1 MGRQRGSQWP
11 TAMLVASLAPLVV
24 MIIVIVATWA
34 TRGLEAAV
42 KVGSVAA
49 VLLAAWALVPKAV
62 GWWQRATKPA
72 PPLTAVDVTRAKDI
86 LARQVGAQWKHE
98 AALRSL
104 GDPHPIPVPWRLTEH
119 DELMDHP
126 RLIASGVLAFSGQGA
141 DIAHLT
147 NGFRALRCRRLVI
160 LGGPGAGKT
169 TLAVQLLRE
178 LIRTRQPGEP
188 IPVLLSAA
196 RWDTETYPRLHDWLG
211 KCLGMD
217 YPDLRAEKPGS
228 DAPRT
233 LAEGSEILP
242 VLDGLDELPE
252 NARTKTLAA
261 LNSSMDESDQLILT
275 SRSTEF
281 RQAVEANE
289 DVLTAAAV
297 IEPQPLTPD
306 VAADYLAACL
316 PPKPKPAWTEVLNAL
331 RKETVP
337 TLVGIAS
344 TPLGLWLIHATYILA
359 RRDPGPI
366 LHDLRLRDPP
376 SLRAHLFDQLI
387 PALIASRLP
396 SDDPAEPFR
405 PHRKWDP
412 DQARR
417 WLTYLARLTRDTRDL
432 AWWRLAGYTLRP
444 GAVRL
449 VVGIITGLLGGLL
462 YGLFALSA
470 GIGVAVAVAL
480 VAGASVGI
488 VSALFAKVWL
498 KDTPGRAYL
507 GLRGKIPSGAHR
519 VRKEIVFGGC
529 FGLMVGFVFG
539 VFEETRLVL
548 LFGHF
553 PPSRAEMLI
562 RFLGSGLSDGV
573 LFAISGALAF
583 GLVALAER
591 PALAR
596 AASSAISTWGADR
609 TLTFVKTIFSGLVTA
624 LAFGAAFVAIHEHIA
639 MEPKH
644 AAILGVV
651 QGLIVGLAGGLVT
664 GRHHAW
670 LVFTIAVLR
679 LAILR
684 RLPRRLM
691 PFLNDAHRLGLLRA
705 VGPIYQ
711 FRHAELHDYLAAAD
725 EDTRSKSR

>member
-1 MGRQRGSQWP
+1 M
-11 TAMLVASLAPLVV
+11 ALVAV
-24 MIIVIVATWA
+24 MIWIAVVSLKNVQLAVTIVAVVGFLLSA
-34 TRGLEAAV
+34 AKVLFAVGQKAV
-42 KVGSVAA
+42 KRA
-49 VLLAAWALVPKAV
+49 LPLATGDIERV
-62 GWWQRATKPA
+62 
-72 PPLTAVDVTRAKDI
+72 KDI

-126 RLIASGVLAFSGQGA
+126 RLIAGGVLAFSGQGA

-147 NGFRALRCRRLVI
+147 SGFRALRCRRLVI
-160 LGGPGAGKT
+160 LGGPGSGKT

-178 LIRTRQPGEP
+178 LIRTRQPDEP
-188 IPVLLSAA
+188 VPVFLSAA

-211 KCLGMD
+211 KCLSMD
-217 YPDLRAEKPGS
+217 YPDIRAEKPGS
-228 DAPRT
+228 DAPRA

-252 NARTKTLAA
+252 NARTKMLAA

-306 VAADYLAACL
+306 VAADYLEACL
-316 PPKPKPAWTEVLNAL
+316 PPKPRPTWTEVLAAL
-331 RKETVP
+331 RKEAAP
-337 TLVGIAS
+337 ALVGIAS

-412 DQARR
+412 DQVRR
-417 WLTYLARLTRDTRDL
+417 WLTYLARLTRDSRDL

-449 VVGIITGLLGGLL
+449 VVGMVTGLLSGLL
-462 YGLFALSA
+462 YGLWSYWNLYPGIMAAVVLGLLA
-470 GIGVAVAVAL
+470 GLPVGV
-480 VAGASVGI
+480 
-488 VSALFAKVWL
+488 VSCLFAKGWF
-498 KDTPGRAYL
+498 KDTPGCVH
-507 GLRGKIPSGAHR
+507 LRLQRRMSAGAHR
-519 VRKEIVFGGC
+519 IRSQIFFGSW
-529 FGLMVGFVFG
+529 FGLLVGFFFG
-539 VFEETRLVL
+539 FSVLPSYTL
-548 LFGHF
+548 LFAARSF
-553 PPSRAEMLI
+553 SLEEAFASAI
-562 RFLGSGLSDGV
+562 VNGV
-573 LFAISGALAF
+573 LFAVSGGIAF
-583 GLVALAER
+583 GLVAMAER
-591 PALAR
+591 PALTR
-596 AASSAISTWGADR
+596 AASSAVSTWGADR
-609 TLTFVKTIFSGLVTA
+609 ALTFVKTIFSGLVTA
-624 LAFGAAFVAIHEHIA
+624 LIFGAVFVPAYASSVGSRDAFVSGF
-639 MEPKH
+639 
-644 AAILGVV
+644 L

-664 GRHHAW
+664 GKHHAW

-679 LAILR
+679 LAMLR

-691 PFLNDAHRLGLLRA
+691 PFLDDAHRLGLLRA
-705 VGPIYQ
+705 AGPVYQ
-711 FRHAELHDYLAAAD
+711 FRHAELHDHLAVAD
-725 EDTRSKSR
+725 EDTRREPR

>member
-1 MGRQRGSQWP
+1 
-11 TAMLVASLAPLVV
+11 MLVAILASLVV
-24 MIIVIVATWA
+24 MIIIVVATWA
-34 TRGLEAAV
+34 TRGPEAAE
-42 KVGSVAA
+42 KVGSVAMF
-49 VLLAAWALVPKAV
+49 LLAILALAPKAV
-62 GWWQRATKPA
+62 AWWRRATRPA
-72 PPLTAVDVTRAKDI
+72 LPLTAVDVERVKDI
-86 LARQVGAQWKHE
+86 LARQVDAQWKHE

-126 RLIASGVLAFSGQGA
+126 RLIAGGVLAFSGQGA
-141 DIAHLT
+141 DLAHLT
-147 NGFRALRCRRLVI
+147 SGFRALRCRRLVI
-160 LGGPGAGKT
+160 LGGPGQGRRPWRCNCCGNSSGPANQ
-169 TLAVQLLRE
+169 ANPSRYCS
-178 LIRTRQPGEP
+178 QP
-188 IPVLLSAA
+188 A

-233 LAEGSEILP
+233 LAESSEILP

-261 LNSSMDESDQLILT
+261 LSSSMDESDQLILT

-281 RQAVEANE
+281 RQAVEASE

-297 IEPQPLTPD
+297 IEPRPLTPD

-316 PPKPKPAWTEVLNAL
+316 PPRPRPTWMEVLNAL
-331 RKETVP
+331 RKETAP
-337 TLVGIAS
+337 ALVGIAS

-359 RRDPGPI
+359 RRDPSPI

-417 WLTYLARLTRDTRDL
+417 WLTYLARLTRDNRDL

-462 YGLFALSA
+462 YGLVALPA
-470 GIGVAVAVAL
+470 GIGHAVALAL
-480 VAGASVGI
+480 VAGASVGM

-519 VRKEIVFGGC
+519 VRKEIIFGGR
-529 FGLMVGFVFG
+529 FGLLVGFVFG
-539 VFEETRLVL
+539 VLEQARRVL
-548 LFGHF
+548 LYGSLS
-553 PPSRAEMLI
+553 PSRAEMLR
-562 RFLGSGLSDGV
+562 RFLENRLSNGV

-583 GLVALAER
+583 GFVAVAER

-596 AASSAISTWGADR
+596 AASSAISSWDADR
-609 TLTFVKTIFSGLVTA
+609 VLTFVKTIFSGLVTA
-624 LAFGAAFVAIHEHIA
+624 LIFGAAFAPIYMSDLRPSDAFIFGF
-639 MEPKH
+639 
-644 AAILGVV
+644 L
-651 QGLIVGLAGGLVT
+651 QGLIIGLAGGLVT
-664 GRHHAW
+664 GKHHAW

-679 LAILR
+679 LAMLR

-691 PFLNDAHRLGLLRA
+691 PFLDDAHRLGLLRA

-711 FRHAELHDYLAAAD
+711 FRHAEC
-725 EDTRSKSR
+725 TTT

>member
-1 MGRQRGSQWP
+1 
-11 TAMLVASLAPLVV
+11 MLVAVLATLVV
-24 MIIVIVATWA
+24 VIIVIVATWA
-34 TRGLEAAV
+34 IHGPEPAE
-42 KVGSVAA
+42 KIGSVAA
-49 VLLAAWALVPKAV
+49 LLLTTLMLAPKAIA
-62 GWWQRATKPA
+62 WWRRATKPA
-72 PPLTAVDVTRAKDI
+72 LPLTAVDVERAKDI

-147 NGFRALRCRRLVI
+147 SGFRALRCRRLVI

-169 TLAVQLLRE
+169 TLAMQLLRE
-178 LIRTRQPGEP
+178 LIQTRQPGEP

-217 YPDLRAEKPGS
+217 YPDLRAERPGS
-228 DAPRT
+228 DTPRT

-252 NARTKTLAA
+252 KARTMTLAA
-261 LNSSMDESDQLILT
+261 LNSSMDECDQLILT

-306 VAADYLAACL
+306 VAADYLEACL
-316 PPKPKPAWTEVLNAL
+316 PPKPKPTWTGVLHAL
-331 RKETVP
+331 RKETAP
-337 TLVGIAS
+337 ALVGIAS

-359 RRDPGPI
+359 RRDPDPI

-462 YGLFALSA
+462 YGLFALPN
-470 GIGVAVAVAL
+470 GIGDAVALAL

-519 VRKEIVFGGC
+519 VRKEIIFGGR
-529 FGLMVGFVFG
+529 FGLLVGFVFG
-539 VFEETRLVL
+539 VFEEARRVL
-548 LFGHF
+548 FYGNLS
-553 PPSRAEMLI
+553 PRAETL
-562 RFLGSGLSDGV
+562 RSFFESGLSNGV

-583 GLVALAER
+583 GLVAMAER

-596 AASSAISTWGADR
+596 TASSAISTWGADR

-624 LAFGAAFVAIHEHIA
+624 LTFGAVFVAIHDRVG
-639 MEPKH
+639 MEPTL
-644 AAILGVV
+644 AAVLGVL

-664 GRHHAW
+664 GKHHA
-670 LVFTIAVLR
+670 TS
-679 LAILR
+679 
-684 RLPRRLM
+684 
-691 PFLNDAHRLGLLRA
+691 HR
-705 VGPIYQ
+705 
-711 FRHAELHDYLAAAD
+711 
-725 EDTRSKSR
+725 S